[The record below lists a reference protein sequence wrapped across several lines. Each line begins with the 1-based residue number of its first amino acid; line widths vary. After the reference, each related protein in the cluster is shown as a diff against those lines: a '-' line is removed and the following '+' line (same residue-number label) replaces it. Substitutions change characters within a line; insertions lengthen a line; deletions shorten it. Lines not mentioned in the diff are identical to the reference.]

1 MKKLA
6 AALLI
11 LLASG
16 WCADTALAA
25 TVAGKMT
32 VEHGQ
37 KTVAGVRL
45 LAYPSSTPSLAG
57 EAPLASV
64 PTGDDGLFSLDLPP
78 GEYFFL
84 ARGAGLF
91 SYYGRNPVT
100 VSEAGLEAMNLGLV
114 DEQAPVTAVKLQVD
128 TGAYGMTTVEG
139 KPLSGVI
146 VYVYTDL
153 NDRLKGMG
161 IGMGAPTDET
171 GEFEFP
177 LPAGTYYLLAR
188 QRQSGGFA
196 GPLRAGD
203 YIGYYP
209 GNPLVVHE
217 GEVVKVAIPM
227 LEVPQKVDRLASS
240 LFGETSIQGRI
251 LNAKGQPVAGLRAIL
266 YGDPMMLNR
275 PLYVS
280 QPTGADGAF
289 VLSFPAGGTYY
300 LAARSELGGTPQP
313 GELYGRYA
321 GSPDSALYVRTG
333 KARKGLEV
341 VVEEMW

>member
-1 MKKLA
+1 MRQFIVAVVIVVACGFSAK
-6 AALLI
+6 
-11 LLASG
+11 S
-16 WCADTALAA
+16 ALAA

-45 LAYPSSTPSLAG
+45 LAYPSSSPSLAG
-57 EAPLASV
+57 EAPLVSA
-64 PTGDDGLFSLDLPP
+64 PTKPDGHFSLDLPP
-78 GEYFFL
+78 GEYFFF
-84 ARGAGLF
+84 ARGAGFF

-100 VSEAGLEAMNLGLV
+100 VPEAGLAAMNLGLV
-114 DEQAPVTAVKLQVD
+114 DEKPPVTEAKAQID
-128 TGAYGMTTVEG
+128 TGVLGVATVEG

-153 NDRLKGMG
+153 NDSLKGMG
-161 IGMGAPTDET
+161 IGMCAPTDGT
-171 GEFEFP
+171 GVFEFP

-196 GPLRAGD
+196 GPLRSGD
-203 YIGYYP
+203 YVGYYP

-217 GEVVKVAIPM
+217 GEVVRLGLAM
-227 LEVPQKVDRLASS
+227 LEVPEKVDSLSDS
-240 LFGETSIQGRI
+240 LFGQTSLHGRI
-251 LNAKGQPVAGLRAIL
+251 LDAKGQPVAGLRAIL

-280 QPTGADGAF
+280 QPTGADGVF

-321 GSPDSALYVRTG
+321 GSPDSALYVKTG
-333 KARKGLEV
+333 QARKELEI

>member
-1 MKKLA
+1 MKKHA
-6 AALLI
+6 AALLV
-11 LLASG
+11 LFASC
-16 WCADTALAA
+16 WCVDTALAA
-25 TVAGKMT
+25 TVTGKMT

-37 KTVAGVRL
+37 KTVAGVQL
-45 LAYPSSTPSLAG
+45 LAYPSSTLSLAG

-64 PTGDDGLFSLDLPP
+64 ATKEDGQFALSLPA

-100 VSEAGLEAMNLGLV
+100 VPEDGLTAMNLALV
-114 DEQAPVTAVKLQVD
+114 DAQPPVTKAKAQVES
-128 TGAYGMTTVEG
+128 GVLGVVTVEG

-153 NDRLKGMG
+153 NDSLKGMG
-161 IGMGAPTDET
+161 IGMSAPTDET
-171 GEFEFP
+171 GGFEFP

-188 QRQSGGFA
+188 QRQSGSFA
-196 GPLRAGD
+196 GPLRSGD

-217 GEVVKVAIPM
+217 GEAVKVAISM
-227 LEVPQKVDRLASS
+227 LEVPEKVDRLSDS
-240 LFGETSIQGRI
+240 LFGQTSIHGSI
-251 LNAKGQPVAGLRAIL
+251 VDAKGQPVAGLRAIL

-280 QPTGADGAF
+280 QPTGADGVF
-289 VLSFPAGGTYY
+289 VLSFPTGGTYY

-313 GELYGRYA
+313 GELYGRYNGA
-321 GSPDSALYVRTG
+321 QNSALYVKTG
-333 KARKGLEV
+333 QSRKDLRI